1 MKGFMNTLLSFQGP
15 HTSGNLESRDKMR
28 SFSNQQ
34 TGSRIHVRDDN
45 YNNRSRNPAGRQALR
60 DDNFMKKESHPERAA
75 RRVSGS
81 TSWVVSRAATCASG
95 VIPEC
100 FSRESVVAKRRDS
113 VQKPYGMTS
122 AWGGRTAS
130 AGFTLIELLVVV
142 LIIGIL
148 AAVALPQ
155 YQKAVTKARFATI
168 RTVVENL
175 YQAEEI
181 FYLANGY
188 YQANTDLLDFDYK
201 GRCTGTDVLTCDKW
215 FVVDILGGAG
225 VVTNPDS
232 LYINAY
238 YCPNVQAGAS
248 CRNNAEF
255 VYTHY
260 LAHSSKPGQTT
271 CVGYTTE
278 GKAFCKS
285 FQ

>member
-1 MKGFMNTLLSFQGP
+1 M
-15 HTSGNLESRDKMR
+15 
-28 SFSNQQ
+28 
-34 TGSRIHVRDDN
+34 
-45 YNNRSRNPAGRQALR
+45 
-60 DDNFMKKESHPERAA
+60 
-75 RRVSGS
+75 
-81 TSWVVSRAATCASG
+81 
-95 VIPEC
+95 
-100 FSRESVVAKRRDS
+100 
-113 VQKPYGMTS
+113 
-122 AWGGRTAS
+122 
-130 AGFTLIELLVVV
+130 IELLVVV

>member
-1 MKGFMNTLLSFQGP
+1 MF
-15 HTSGNLESRDKMR
+15 
-28 SFSNQQ
+28 
-34 TGSRIHVRDDN
+34 VR
-45 YNNRSRNPAGRQALR
+45 
-60 DDNFMKKESHPERAA
+60 
-75 RRVSGS
+75 
-81 TSWVVSRAATCASG
+81 C
-95 VIPEC
+95 
-100 FSRESVVAKRRDS
+100 
-113 VQKPYGMTS
+113 
-122 AWGGRTAS
+122 GRTAT

-148 AAVALPQ
+148 AAVAVPQ

-175 YQAEEI
+175 YRAEEI

-238 YCPNVQAGAS
+238 YCPKVQAGAS
-248 CRNNAEF
+248 CGNNAEF

-260 LAHSSKPGQTT
+260 LAHSSKPGQMT

>member
-1 MKGFMNTLLSFQGP
+1 MKGFRNTLLSFQGP

-45 YNNRSRNPAGRQALR
+45 DNRSRIKTLR
-60 DDNFMKKESHPERAA
+60 DDGLTTR
-75 RRVSGS
+75 
-81 TSWVVSRAATCASG
+81 
-95 VIPEC
+95 
-100 FSRESVVAKRRDS
+100 
-113 VQKPYGMTS
+113 
-122 AWGGRTAS
+122 GRTAN

-148 AAVALPQ
+148 AAVAVPQ

-175 YQAEEI
+175 YRAEEV

-232 LYINAY
+232 LFINAY
-238 YCPNVQAGAS
+238 YCPKAQAAANCGD
-248 CRNNAEF
+248 NAEF

-260 LAHSSKPGQTT
+260 LAHSSKPGQMT

>member
-1 MKGFMNTLLSFQGP
+1 MKEFRDVLSSPKVWWPTGCGDLFLLKKENDRFPTATL
-15 HTSGNLESRDKMR
+15 GN
-28 SFSNQQ
+28 
-34 TGSRIHVRDDN
+34 DD
-45 YNNRSRNPAGRQALR
+45 
-60 DDNFMKKESHPERAA
+60 FMKKESHPEL
-75 RRVSGS
+75 VSGS
-81 TSWVVSRAATCASG
+81 TAWVVSR
-95 VIPEC
+95 
-100 FSRESVVAKRRDS
+100 
-113 VQKPYGMTS
+113 
-122 AWGGRTAS
+122 
-130 AGFTLIELLVVV
+130 GFTLIELLVVV

-175 YQAEEI
+175 YRAEEI

-201 GRCTGTDVLTCDKW
+201 GRCTGTDVLACDKW
-215 FVVDILGGAG
+215 FAVDILAGSG
-225 VVTNPDS
+225 VVTNPDF

-238 YCPNVQAGAS
+238 YCPKVQVGKNCVNS
-248 CRNNAEF
+248 AEF

-260 LAHSSKPGQTT
+260 LAHSSKPGQKT

-278 GKAFCKS
+278 GKVFCKS

>member
-1 MKGFMNTLLSFQGP
+1 MKGFRNTLLSFQGP

-34 TGSRIHVRDDN
+34 TGSWIHVRDDN
-45 YNNRSRNPAGRQALR
+45 YNNRSRIKTLR
-60 DDNFMKKESHPERAA
+60 DDDLT
-75 RRVSGS
+75 
-81 TSWVVSRAATCASG
+81 TS
-95 VIPEC
+95 
-100 FSRESVVAKRRDS
+100 
-113 VQKPYGMTS
+113 
-122 AWGGRTAS
+122 GRTAS

-148 AAVALPQ
+148 AAVAVPQ

-175 YQAEEI
+175 YRAEEI

-201 GRCTGTDVLTCDKW
+201 DRCTGTDVLTCDKW

-225 VVTNPDS
+225 VVTNPNS

-238 YCPNVQAGAS
+238 YCPKVQSGES
-248 CRNNAEF
+248 CGNNAEF
-255 VYTHY
+255 MYTHY
-260 LAHSSKPGQTT
+260 LAHSSKPGQMT